1 MSRPLLIVLIA
12 LWGLNI
18 VYVGMHH
25 TFGTQLDEPSQR
37 FALALA
43 ITVTFAA
50 LIQRSNRD
58 FSEGYRAG
66 RADERDGK

>member
-1 MSRPLLIVLIA
+1 MSRPLLTALIT
-12 LWGLNI
+12 LWVLNI
-18 VYVGMHH
+18 GYVGMHH
-25 TFGTQLDEPSQR
+25 TFGTRLDEPAQR

-43 ITVTFAA
+43 LAVTFAA
-50 LIQRSNRD
+50 LLQRSNRD